1 MQLLSTKG
9 DPAKAENNRERTA
22 ALRDAMSE
30 KAINTYVNQASPLV
44 KGVRMSPDKAG
55 VVRAV
60 EGAKSIV
67 RGQGGTEE
75 QANRTGNLVL
85 QRLQTKHKI
94 TPKEWMEIKAQID
107 GGSGSP
113 RPARSGPSG
122 AQR

>member
-22 ALRDAMSE
+22 ALRESMSE
-30 KAINTYVNQASPLV
+30 KAINTYVTQASPLV

-60 EGAKSIV
+60 EGAKAKVISN
-67 RGQGGTEE
+67 GGTQDE
-75 QANRTGNLVL
+75 ANKTGDLVL
-85 QRLQTKHKI
+85 QRLQTKHRFK
-94 TPKEWMEIKAQID
+94 PGEWMEIKRQIE
-107 GGSGSP
+107 GGDSTPP
-113 RPARSGPSG
+113 RRSGPSG